1 MRTYGDDCPIAVQAA
16 GQGALALIRTGG
28 RGTLELMAGIFSRP
42 RALLECPGN
51 TVVHGWIMDK
61 QEKIDEV
68 LISVYR
74 APRSY
79 TGEEGADI
87 SCHGGTAAARA
98 ILEALRKAG
107 FQDSLPGE
115 FTFRAFMNGKMDLTR
130 CESVMELV
138 SAKTG
143 EALGRA
149 VRRLAGA
156 LEREIKE
163 IRNKLLEVLSAVEL
177 YLDYPEDELDSAETA
192 GAAEPGDFPRREAAE
207 EVLGQLRSL
216 AASYRRE
223 HLYQEGALAVIAGK
237 PNAGKSSL
245 FNALLHEDRSIVTE
259 IPGTTRDWIEASISL
274 DGIPLRLAD
283 TAGLREPKEDDPAE
297 ARGIEKSK
305 ELIGGADLVLYVI
318 DGSAGIDSEDKAF
331 IASCRKNQSPGE
343 GLLLLL
349 WNKADVA
356 EPPKSIRKE
365 YPDLTVLSAAGGTG
379 LEELCHRMKSLL
391 MDTPALEK
399 EHYVSA
405 GLGARRQKELTEK
418 AIRVLEEALHPARR
432 EEPLDLIAP
441 LLREAVDALGEITGE
456 VSTGDI
462 LEIMFSRFCLGK

>member
-1 MRTYGDDCPIAVQAA
+1 MRNYGDDCPIAAQAA
-16 GQGALALIRTGG
+16 GQGALALIRTSG
-28 RGTLELMAGIFSRP
+28 RGTLERMAKIFSRP
-42 RALLECPGN
+42 RRLLDCPGN
-51 TVVHGWIMDK
+51 TVVHGWITGEH
-61 QEKIDEV
+61 EKIDEV

-87 SCHGGTAAARA
+87 SCHGGTAAAGA
-98 ILEALRKAG
+98 ILAALRKAG

-149 VRRLAGA
+149 ARRLAGA
-156 LEREIKE
+156 LEQEITG

-177 YLDYPEDELDSAETA
+177 YLDYPEDELEGAETA
-192 GAAEPGDFPRREAAE
+192 AAAEPGGTFPRRGAAE
-207 EVLGQLRSL
+207 EALGQLRSL

-223 HLYQEGALAVIAGK
+223 QLYQQGALAVIAGK

-259 IPGTTRDWIEASISL
+259 IPGTTRDWIEASVSL
-274 DGIPLRLAD
+274 EGIPLRLAD
-283 TAGLREPKEDDPAE
+283 TAGLREPEEGGQAE
-297 ARGIEKSK
+297 ARGIEKSR
-305 ELIGGADLVLYVI
+305 ELIEGADLVLYVV
-318 DGSAGIDSEDKAF
+318 DGSAGLDAADKAF
-331 IASCRKNQSPGE
+331 IASYRKDQAPE
-343 GLLLLL
+343 KKFLLPL
-349 WNKADVA
+349 WNKADLAKPSGGVL
-356 EPPKSIRKE
+356 KE
-365 YPDLTVLSAAGGTG
+365 YPDLRVLSAAAGTG
-379 LEELCHRMKSLL
+379 LEELCHCIRSLL
-391 MDTPALEK
+391 MDSAAAETC
-399 EHYVSA
+399 VSA
-405 GLGARRQKELTEK
+405 GLGAPRQKELTER
-418 AIRVLEEALHPARR
+418 AVRALEEALDPANR